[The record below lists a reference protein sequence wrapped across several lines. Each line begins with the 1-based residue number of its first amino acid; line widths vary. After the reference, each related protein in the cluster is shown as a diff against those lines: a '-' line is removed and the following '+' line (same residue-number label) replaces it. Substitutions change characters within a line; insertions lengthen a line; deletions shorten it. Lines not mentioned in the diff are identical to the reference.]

1 MQEGTQRW
9 KQEAQLNSN
18 NIYIYI
24 YKRSFPS
31 LHARFEKMDG
41 KTIFKMASNMR
52 DKNEKL

>member
-9 KQEAQLNSN
+9 KQEAQLNN
-18 NIYIYI
+18 NNIYIYIYI

-41 KTIFKMASNMR
+41 KTIF
-52 DKNEKL
+52 

>member
-18 NIYIYI
+18 NNIYIYI
-24 YKRSFPS
+24 
-31 LHARFEKMDG
+31 G